1 MENDTNIKQNQIQQN
16 QAQQSQAQ
24 QSQAQQS
31 QAQQNQTQQNRIRQ
45 NQTKRSRRIVMIV
58 VILIIA
64 LLIAMLLTVRPAF
77 TAVNYND
84 SDPLDYIT
92 ERFDVQ
98 VEATEKHVLRVR
110 EEIDVDFRQPHHG
123 IERYIPYS
131 SKLYTI
137 KHIKVKGGKA
147 AKDTTWDFVDDYQ
160 VGDVGLRIGDEDKV
174 LTGAQHYEISYDL
187 ICNEDDDKSAD
198 YLSIDLLP
206 TGWGTSIRE
215 ADLTLTLP
223 KEIDPAVLKVYA
235 GQYGDEAIA
244 GSAADGAQVGEN
256 TGADSSQQGSASG
269 AQAWTLEG
277 GTEFHMH
284 VTDSPKG
291 SGVTLQAELP
301 DGYWVGARNNTP
313 ALYLLLICLIGC
325 PLAAAVMWFLFGR
338 DPEIV
343 QTVEFEPPDGL
354 TPAELGY
361 VIDGRVDKGDMSSM
375 LMYYAARGY
384 LGIYEKKKK
393 EYELR
398 ELKKPEPDDEKQFAR
413 TLFSGIFSGKKRRN
427 VDGMEIR
434 TASLNKLPADYGKK
448 LATAEFQLQGE
459 YTGDKALH
467 TEASKTCRVIS
478 VLLVLGNL
486 IFVTLLA
493 SAFSFRNGI
502 RWNLIFLLPLAAAGA
517 WLAIHSF
524 DVRRSRGRVKT
535 LLFGG
540 LGWILYAAAFII
552 SGRTLGYVTERVN
565 VTGSSPLAG
574 IAGSHMTLT
583 LLLAFSMGLTLF
595 FAIIMRAR
603 TKSGAALVGKI
614 LGFRNFIQTAE
625 IDRLRVLQDSDPNY
639 FFRIMPYAYA
649 MGLGARWA
657 KKFTDIKVEQPPWYS
672 TYDGGIWVFSPLW
685 YHNFTQTTTRSYA
698 GSFVNNPDSGSHG
711 SFGGGGGS
719 FSGGG
724 FSGGGFGGGGGGAW

>member
-1 MENDTNIKQNQIQQN
+1 MDNDTNRKQNQTGRGEIKQDQVMQDQVKQN
-16 QAQQSQAQ
+16 QSQQDQSQQ
-24 QSQAQQS
+24 DQVKQD
-31 QAQQNQTQQNRIRQ
+31 RI
-45 NQTKRSRRIVMIV
+45 KRRRRILVLI
-58 VILIIA
+58 VILIVA
-64 LLIAMLLTVRPAF
+64 LLIAMVLTVRPAF

-98 VEATEKHVLRVR
+98 VAATEKHVFHVR

-147 AKDTTWDFVDDYQ
+147 AKNTSWDFVDEYQ
-160 VGDVGLRIGDEDKV
+160 VGDVGLRIGDEDKT

-187 ICNEDDDKSAD
+187 VCNEDDDKSAD

-215 ADLTLTLP
+215 ADLTMTLP
-223 KEIDPAVLKVYA
+223 KAIDPAVLQVYA

-244 GSAADGAQVGEN
+244 GSAAD
-256 TGADSSQQGSASG
+256 TGSTGSSDADTG
-269 AQAWTLEG
+269 AQAWTLNN

-301 DGYWVGARNNTP
+301 DGYWVGARNNTLS
-313 ALYLLLICLIGC
+313 LYLLLICLIGC
-325 PLAAAVMWFLFGR
+325 PLVAAVLWFRFGR

-343 QTVEFEPPDGL
+343 QTVEFEPPEGL

-361 VIDGRVDKGDMSSM
+361 VIDGHVDKADMSSM

-413 TLFSGIFSGKKRRN
+413 TLFSGIFSGKKRKN

-434 TASLNKLPADYGKK
+434 TTNLNKLPADYGKK

-459 YTGDKALH
+459 YTGENALH

-478 VLLVLGNL
+478 ILLVLGNL
-486 IFVTLLA
+486 VFVTLLA
-493 SAFSFRNGI
+493 DIFSFRNGM
-502 RWNLIFLLPLAAAGA
+502 RWNLIFLLPLAAGGA

-535 LLFGG
+535 LLFEV
-540 LGWILYAAAFII
+540 LGWVLYGVAFLVTVT
-552 SGRTLGYVTERVN
+552 TLKFVAERVT
-565 VTGSSPLAG
+565 VTGSGPLAG
-574 IAGSHMTLT
+574 IAGSHGILV
-583 LLLAFSMGLTLF
+583 LLLAGSMFATLF

-603 TKSGAALVGKI
+603 TESSAVLVGKI

-657 KKFTDIKVEQPPWYS
+657 KKFTDIKVERPPWYS

-698 GSFVNNPDSGSHG
+698 GSFSNIPDSGSHG
-711 SFGGGGGS
+711 RFSGVGS

>member
-1 MENDTNIKQNQIQQN
+1 MENDTNIKKDQIRQELTGQKQTGQNQSGQD
-16 QAQQSQAQ
+16 QSGQD
-24 QSQAQQS
+24 
-31 QAQQNQTQQNRIRQ
+31 RIKHR
-45 NQTKRSRRIVMIV
+45 KRIVMLI
-58 VILIIA
+58 VILIVA
-64 LLIAMLLTVRPAF
+64 LLIAMVLTVRPAF

-92 ERFDVQ
+92 ERFDVH
-98 VEATEKHVLRVR
+98 VEATEKHVLHVR

-147 AKDTTWDFVDDYQ
+147 AKNTSWDFIDEYQ
-160 VGDVGLRIGDEDKV
+160 VGDVGLRIGDEDKT
-174 LTGAQHYEISYDL
+174 LTGAQHYEVSYDL
-187 ICNEDDDKSAD
+187 VCNEDDDKSAD

-223 KEIDPAVLKVYA
+223 KAIDPAVLKVYA

-244 GSAADGAQVGEN
+244 GSAADTGN
-256 TGADSSQQGSASG
+256 TGSG
-269 AQAWTLEG
+269 TQTWTLDS

-291 SGVTLQAELP
+291 SGVTLQADLP
-301 DGYWVGARNNTP
+301 DGYWVGARNNTLS
-313 ALYLLLICLIGC
+313 LYLLLLCLTGC
-325 PLAAAVMWFLFGR
+325 PAAAAILWFLFGR
-338 DPEIV
+338 DPVIV

-354 TPAELGY
+354 TPAELGF
-361 VIDGRVDKGDMSSM
+361 VIDGHVDKTDMSSM

-413 TLFSGIFSGKKRRN
+413 TLFSGIFSGKKRKN

-434 TASLNKLPADYGKK
+434 TTNLNKLPADYGKK

-459 YTGDKALH
+459 YTGENALH

-478 VLLVLGNL
+478 ILLVLGNL
-486 IFVTLLA
+486 VFVTLLA
-493 SAFSFRNGI
+493 DIFSFRNGM
-502 RWNLIFLLPLAAAGA
+502 RWNLIFVLPLAAAGA

-524 DVRRSRGRVKT
+524 DVRRSRSRVKT
-535 LLFGG
+535 LLFEV
-540 LGWILYAAAFII
+540 LGWVLYGSAFLVTVT
-552 SGRTLGYVTERVN
+552 TLKYVSERVT
-565 VTGSSPLAG
+565 VTGSGFLAG
-574 IAGSHMTLT
+574 IAGSHGILT
-583 LLLAFSMGLTLF
+583 LLLAGSMAVTLF

-603 TKSGAALVGKI
+603 TKSSAALVGKI

-657 KKFTDIKVEQPPWYS
+657 KKFTDIKVERPPWYS
-672 TYDGGIWVFSPLW
+672 TYDGGVWMFSPLW